1 MTGTSS
7 QFTFSGT
14 TRYIILGSAAGL
26 GILAALALWAFVFCR
41 SRSRRLG
48 SCKVGF
54 MADDCAG
61 LVDGRSFTSQGT
73 LKSVY
78 NDDKYSK
85 LKPLKLLQC
94 SKDQFN
100 FQEKNNTNAS
110 LDYDYCHQ
118 HQHQHDQYHDAALP
132 QHSAD
137 RPPSR
142 PPGLLYVSQLRHP
155 RHVSGG
161 LNVQGSPASPRFSSV
176 RRDFSFGSTSSAS
189 TPVPPASDPTIPTS
203 AYILDGIPNL
213 CSPPSTSPKE
223 IVEWIRSDSILSA
236 HDGYVLAREDSLQV
250 GVFSSS
256 FGSPPATGSGS
267 PTQQAHVSLMLS
279 SSTLN
284 KTAYYGAR
292 EYRNNFFAADSLV
305 QAGSRFKGAM
315 RVPSIEHLF
324 NERCELGPLEH
335 GTRWGPILYTLDRP
349 LIVRESP
356 ALF

>member
-26 GILAALALWAFVFCR
+26 GILAALALSAFVFCR

-48 SCKVGF
+48 SCKGGF
-54 MADDCAG
+54 NLNVADDCAG

-78 NDDKYSK
+78 DDDKYSK

-100 FQEKNNTNAS
+100 YQEKNDTNAS

-118 HQHQHDQYHDAALP
+118 HQHHQYHDAALP

-176 RRDFSFGSTSSAS
+176 RRDFSFGSTTSSAS
-189 TPVPPASDPTIPTS
+189 TPVSPASDPTIPTS

-250 GVFSSS
+250 GVFSSW
-256 FGSPPATGSGS
+256 FGSPPATGFGSGSGSGS
-267 PTQQAHVSLMLS
+267 PTQQAHVSSMLS

-292 EYRNNFFAADSLV
+292 EYRNDFFAGD
-305 QAGSRFKGAM
+305 SRFKGAM

-324 NERCELGPLEH
+324 SDSERCELGPVEH
-335 GTRWGPILYTLDRP
+335 GTRWGPILYTLDKP
-349 LIVRESP
+349 LCSC
-356 ALF
+356 A

>member
-26 GILAALALWAFVFCR
+26 GILAALALSAFVLCR

-48 SCKVGF
+48 SCKGGF
-54 MADDCAG
+54 NLNVADDCAG
-61 LVDGRSFTSQGT
+61 LVDGRSFTSQGNYMKIRSSRSGT

-78 NDDKYSK
+78 DDDKYSK

-100 FQEKNNTNAS
+100 FQEKNNTYTS
-110 LDYDYCHQ
+110 SDYDYYH
-118 HQHQHDQYHDAALP
+118 QYHDAGLP

-137 RPPSR
+137 RLPSR

-155 RHVSGG
+155 RHVNGG
-161 LNVQGSPASPRFSSV
+161 LNVQGSPSSPRFSSV
-176 RRDFSFGSTSSAS
+176 RRDFSGGSTGSTS
-189 TPVPPASDPTIPTS
+189 TPISPASDPTIPTS

-236 HDGYVLAREDSLQV
+236 HDGYVLAREDSL
-250 GVFSSS
+250 GMFSSSS
-256 FGSPPATGSGS
+256 FGSPQATGLGSGS
-267 PTQQAHVSLMLS
+267 PTEQAHAYPMLS

-292 EYRNNFFAADSLV
+292 EYRNDFFAGD
-305 QAGSRFKGAM
+305 SRFKGAM

-324 NERCELGPLEH
+324 SDSERCELGPVEH
-335 GTRWGPILYTLDRP
+335 GTRWGPILYTLDKP
-349 LIVRESP
+349 LCSC
-356 ALF
+356 A